1 MVDESSMNHQHF
13 ASMPSALPPSL
24 QNVASLTTAALGEK
38 RSQAKPFGVFTVL
51 FPSAPFLDSIL
62 ISTISASFAS
72 RRRTI
77 PAWPMRGG
85 SLWVHASGAE
95 LRPGTTISKGC
106 FSLETLAQGTHVR
119 GPWLLTRAI
128 PLPAYGVGRGADC

>member
-13 ASMPSALPPSL
+13 ASMPSALPQSL
-24 QNVASLTTAALGEK
+24 QNVASSTTAALGEN
-38 RSQAKPFGVFTVL
+38 RFPAKLAGVFIVSS
-51 FPSAPFLDSIL
+51 PSAPFLDSIL

-85 SLWVHASGAE
+85 TLWVHVSGVE
-95 LRPGTTISKGC
+95 PRPGTMISKGC
-106 FSLETLAQGTHVR
+106 FSLEALAQGTYVR
-119 GPWLLTRAI
+119 G
-128 PLPAYGVGRGADC
+128 

>member
-24 QNVASLTTAALGEK
+24 QNVASSTTAALGEK
-38 RSQAKPFGVFTVL
+38 RSPAKPSGVFIVS

-77 PAWPMRGG
+77 PASPMRDGT
-85 SLWVHASGAE
+85 LWVHASGVE
-95 LRPGTTISKGC
+95 PRPGTTISKGC
-106 FSLETLAQGTHVR
+106 FSLEALAQGTYVR
-119 GPWLLTRAI
+119 GPWLLTQA
-128 PLPAYGVGRGADC
+128 